1 MKITFECELCK
12 IYVDLPLKQFT
23 KKRDGDGGLFL
34 NNLKCINCQT
44 IYKEID
50 LGFGK

>member
-12 IYVDLPLKQFT
+12 LYVDLPLKQFI
-23 KKRDGDGGLFL
+23 KKRDGGLFL

-44 IYKEID
+44 VYKEID